1 MVDTAKVMYHA
12 KANKDILI
20 IFAMYPI
27 IIASLV
33 ILTPL
38 NLHAWDVN
46 TWDLCIGLL
55 IDMKILATVLY
66 VRKMIRYFT
75 ANPIIFSVANTFAM
89 STALKKD
96 TIPTPKK
103 VAKLVKK

>member
-46 TWDLCIGLL
+46 T
-55 IDMKILATVLY
+55 
-66 VRKMIRYFT
+66 
-75 ANPIIFSVANTFAM
+75 
-89 STALKKD
+89 
-96 TIPTPKK
+96 
-103 VAKLVKK
+103 